1 MQNRVIY
8 IFSWNS
14 VDLAELLWWV
24 NFMELYYSVP

>member
-14 VDLAELLWWV
+14 VDLAELLWV